1 MVRPTDPGSRCPH
14 LMDPGSGHPIQ
25 GQIQDGVPD
34 VVLRMTTLGVT
45 SHLRSAIVHC
55 VISIALPAGLRGPTG
70 TPTRTPVEAPVGVRT
85 WNQVLVWVSDG
96 SPGGVPFQDG
106 VPQIHRIRG
115 DHIRGPRI
123 TDPEDPPTAKQSN
136 EWREAPHNQAPT
148 GPWCRCMHNVQCN
161 LGHRHAG
168 RLRIGPCLRSMGS
181 GYPGSM
187 RSMRSCD
194 HQIHRP

>member
-70 TPTRTPVEAPVGVRT
+70 TPHT
-85 WNQVLVWVSDG
+85 
-96 SPGGVPFQDG
+96 
-106 VPQIHRIRG
+106 
-115 DHIRGPRI
+115 
-123 TDPEDPPTAKQSN
+123 
-136 EWREAPHNQAPT
+136 
-148 GPWCRCMHNVQCN
+148 
-161 LGHRHAG
+161 HAG
-168 RLRIGPCLRSMGS
+168 RGTGGCEDLEPGPSMSLRWVPGRGPIPEMGYPRSVGS
-181 GYPGSM
+181 GVTTFGVLGSQIQRIHQQRSKATSGEKRHTTRRPQGPGAGA
-187 RSMRSCD
+187 CTTCNATLGTATQGGCALD
-194 HQIHRP
+194 HVSDPWDRGTPDP